1 MGLISFFWVDM
12 LWLLAVIPLLVA
24 LYIVLLRRKK
34 KLALRYANL
43 SMVRQAM
50 GAGATFRRHVPP
62 LLFLIA
68 LTLMIAAVAR
78 PAAVIT
84 LPSQRST
91 VILAMDVSGSM
102 LATDVEPDRLQAAK
116 IAAKSFIEEQPR
128 DVRIGVVAFAAS
140 ALLVQAPTF
149 VREDLFAA
157 IDRLATQRATAIG
170 SGILVS
176 LKTLFPDGDF
186 DMGGRGGFG
195 GANGM
200 NMGGGR
206 GGLGGVPL
214 GGSMNDGPRKDEKT
228 PFTPVP
234 AGSNG
239 NAVVI
244 LLTDGQATTG
254 PDPVEAAK
262 KSAERGVR
270 IFTVGLGSPEG
281 TVVQFGG
288 RSSRVQLDEETL
300 QKIADTTRGSYFR
313 ASTANDLK
321 TIYKGLNSQLIMETK
336 KTEITAFFCAAAA
349 AFAVLAASLSLLWFN
364 RIL

>member
-1 MGLISFFWVDM
+1 MISFFWIDM
-12 LWLLAVIPLLVA
+12 LWLLAAVPLLVA
-24 LYIVLLRRKK
+24 LYAVLLRRKK

-62 LLFLIA
+62 ALFLIA

-102 LATDVEPDRLQAAK
+102 LATDLQPDRLQAAK
-116 IAAKSFIEEQPR
+116 AAAKSFIQDQPR

-157 IDRLATQRATAIG
+157 IDRLSTQRATAIG

-200 NMGGGR
+200 NMGGGANGSMG
-206 GGLGGVPL
+206 GGLGGRPL
-214 GGSMNDGPRKDEKT
+214 GDGGPRKDEKT

-281 TVVQFGG
+281 TVVNFGG

-300 QKIADTTRGSYFR
+300 QKIADSTHGSYFR
-313 ASTANDLK
+313 ASTAGDLK

-349 AFAVLAASLSLLWFN
+349 VFAILAASLSLLWFN

>member
-1 MGLISFFWVDM
+1 MGLISFFWIDM
-12 LWLLAVIPLLVA
+12 LWLLAVVPLLVA
-24 LYIVLLRRKK
+24 LYFFLLNRKK

-50 GAGATFRRHVPP
+50 GGGATFRRHVPP

-102 LATDVEPDRLQAAK
+102 LATDMQPDRLQAAK
-116 IAAKSFIEEQPR
+116 AAAKSFIEEQPR

-186 DMGGRGGFG
+186 DIGGRGGFG

-200 NMGGGR
+200 NLGGGAG
-206 GGLGGVPL
+206 GGLGGRPL
-214 GGSMNDGPRKDEKT
+214 GDEPKKDEKT

-239 NAVVI
+239 NAVLI
-244 LLTDGQATTG
+244 LLSDGQATSG

-270 IFTVGLGSPEG
+270 IFTVGLGSTEG
-281 TVVQFGG
+281 TVVNFGG
-288 RSSRVQLDEETL
+288 RSSRVQLDEETM
-300 QKIADTTRGSYFR
+300 QKIADTTRGSYYR
-313 ASTANDLK
+313 AGTADELK
-321 TIYKGLNSQLIMETK
+321 KIYRSLNSQLIMETK

>member
-1 MGLISFFWVDM
+1 MVSFFWMDM
-12 LWLLAVIPLLVA
+12 LWLLAIVPVLVA
-24 LYIVLLRRKK
+24 LYIFLLRRKK

-43 SMVRQAM
+43 SMVKQAM

-62 LLFLIA
+62 ILFLIA

-78 PAAVIT
+78 PAAVVT

-91 VILAMDVSGSM
+91 VILTMDVSGSM
-102 LATDVEPDRLQAAK
+102 LATDVQPDRLQAAK
-116 IAAKSFIEEQPR
+116 AAAKAFIEEQPR

-157 IDRLATQRATAIG
+157 IDRLSTQRATAIG

-186 DMGGRGGFG
+186 DIGGGGRGGGFG
-195 GANGM
+195 GAGGM
-200 NMGGGR
+200 NMG

-214 GGSMNDGPRKDEKT
+214 GQAAKKDSDKDKGGQ
-228 PFTPVP
+228 FQPVP

-239 NAVVI
+239 TAVMI

-254 PDPVEAAK
+254 PDPVEAAR

-270 IFTVGLGSPEG
+270 IFTVGLGSAEG
-281 TVVQFGG
+281 TVVNFGG

-300 QKIADTTRGSYFR
+300 QKIADVTRGSYYR
-313 ASTANDLK
+313 ASTATDLK

-349 AFAVLAASLSLLWFN
+349 AFAILAASLSLLWFN

>member
-1 MGLISFFWVDM
+1 
-12 LWLLAVIPLLVA
+12 
-24 LYIVLLRRKK
+24 
-34 KLALRYANL
+34 
-43 SMVRQAM
+43 M

-91 VILAMDVSGSM
+91 VIMAMDVSGSM
-102 LATDVEPDRLQAAK
+102 LATDLQPDRLQAAK
-116 IAAKSFIEEQPR
+116 AAAKSFIEEQPR

-157 IDRLATQRATAIG
+157 IDRLATQRATAVG

-186 DMGGRGGFG
+186 DIGGRGGFG

-206 GGLGGVPL
+206 GAGGAGGLGGMPL
-214 GGSMNDGPRKDEKT
+214 GGDGGPKKEEKT

-262 KSAERGVR
+262 KAAERGVR

-281 TVVQFGG
+281 TVVNFGG
-288 RSSRVQLDEETL
+288 RSSRVQLDEEAL
-300 QKIADTTRGSYFR
+300 QKIADTTHGSYFR

-349 AFAVLAASLSLLWFN
+349 VFAILAAGLSLLWFN

>member
-1 MGLISFFWVDM
+1 MISFFWIDM
-12 LWLLAVIPLLVA
+12 LWLLAVVPLLVA
-24 LYIVLLRRKK
+24 LYIFLLRRKK

-68 LTLMIAAVAR
+68 LTLLIAAVSR

-102 LATDVEPDRLQAAK
+102 LATDMQPDRLQAAK
-116 IAAKSFIEEQPR
+116 AAAKSFIEEQPR

-186 DMGGRGGFG
+186 DISGRGGFG

-200 NMGGGR
+200 NMGGGAGGSAGR
-206 GGLGGVPL
+206 GGLGGRPL
-214 GGSMNDGPRKDEKT
+214 GDEPRKDEKT

-244 LLTDGQATTG
+244 LLSDGQATSG

-270 IFTVGLGSPEG
+270 IFTVGLGSTEG

-288 RSSRVQLDEETL
+288 RSSRVQLDEETM
-300 QKIADTTRGSYFR
+300 QKIADTTRGSYYR
-313 ASTANDLK
+313 AGTADELK
-321 TIYKGLNSQLIMETK
+321 KIYKNLNSQLILETK

-349 AFAVLAASLSLLWFN
+349 AFAILAASLSLLWFN

>member
-1 MGLISFFWVDM
+1 MV
-12 LWLLAVIPLLVA
+12 PLLVV
-24 LYIVLLRRKK
+24 LYLFLLRRKK
-34 KLALRYANL
+34 KLAARYANL
-43 SMVRQAM
+43 SMVKQAM

-62 LLFLIA
+62 LLFLISI
-68 LTLMIAAVAR
+68 TLMIAATAR

-91 VILAMDVSGSM
+91 VILSMDVSGSM
-102 LATDVEPDRLQAAK
+102 LATDVQPDRLQAAK
-116 IAAKSFIEEQPR
+116 AAAKAFIEEQPR

-186 DMGGRGGFG
+186 EISGGRGGMG
-195 GANGM
+195 GRDGM
-200 NMGGGR
+200 NMGGGPGR
-206 GGLGGVPL
+206 GMGGVPL
-214 GGSMNDGPRKDEKT
+214 GSPPPKDGDKT
-228 PFTPVP
+228 PFQAVP
-234 AGSNG
+234 PGSNG
-239 NAVVI
+239 TSVVI

-254 PDPVEAAK
+254 PDPVEAAR

-270 IFTVGLGSPEG
+270 IFTVGLGSAEG
-281 TVVQFGG
+281 TVVNFGG
-288 RSSRVQLDEETL
+288 RSSRVQLDEEAL
-300 QKIADTTRGSYFR
+300 QKIADVTHGSYFR
-313 ASTANDLK
+313 ASTASDLK
-321 TIYKGLNSQLIMETK
+321 TIYKSLNTQLIMETK

-349 AFAVLAASLSLLWFN
+349 AFAILAASLSLLWFN

>member
-1 MGLISFFWVDM
+1 MVSFFWLDM
-12 LWLLAVIPLLVA
+12 LWLLGIVPLLVVA
-24 LYIVLLRRKK
+24 YLFLLRRKK
-34 KLALRYANL
+34 KLAARYANL
-43 SMVRQAM
+43 SMVKQAM

-68 LTLMIAAVAR
+68 ITLMIAATAR

-91 VILAMDVSGSM
+91 VILSMDVSGSM
-102 LATDVEPDRLQAAK
+102 LATDVQPDRLQAAK
-116 IAAKSFIEEQPR
+116 AAAKAFIEEQPR

-186 DMGGRGGFG
+186 EISGNRG
-195 GANGM
+195 
-200 NMGGGR
+200 GGGR
-206 GGLGGVPL
+206 DGMNIGGGPGGALGGVPL
-214 GGSMNDGPRKDEKT
+214 GSSPPKDGDKGQ
-228 PFTPVP
+228 FQPVP
-234 AGSNG
+234 PGSNG
-239 NAVVI
+239 TSVVI

-254 PDPVEAAK
+254 PDPIEAAR

-270 IFTVGLGSPEG
+270 IFTVGLGSTEG
-281 TVVQFGG
+281 TVVNFGG

-300 QKIADTTRGSYFR
+300 QKIADVTHGSYFR
-313 ASTANDLK
+313 AGTANDLK
-321 TIYKGLNSQLIMETK
+321 AIYKSLNTQLIMETK

-349 AFAVLAASLSLLWFN
+349 AFAILAASLSLLWFN

>member
-1 MGLISFFWVDM
+1 M
-12 LWLLAVIPLLVA
+12 LWLLAALPVLVA
-24 LYIVLLRRKK
+24 LYVVMLRRKK

-62 LLFLIA
+62 LLFLVA

-91 VILAMDVSGSM
+91 VILTMDVSGSM
-102 LATDVEPDRLQAAK
+102 LATDVQPDRLQAAK
-116 IAAKSFIEEQPR
+116 AAAKAFIEEQPR

-186 DMGGRGGFG
+186 EISGSRGGAGGRD
-195 GANGM
+195 GM
-200 NMGGGR
+200 NMGGGTG

-214 GGSMNDGPRKDEKT
+214 GSQPKDGEKT
-228 PFTPVP
+228 PFQPVAP
-234 AGSNG
+234 GSNG
-239 NAVVI
+239 TSVVI

-254 PDPVEAAK
+254 PDPVEAAR

-270 IFTVGLGSPEG
+270 IFTVGLGSTDG
-281 TVVQFGG
+281 TVVNFGG
-288 RSSRVQLDEETL
+288 RSARVQLDEETL
-300 QKIADTTRGSYFR
+300 QKIADVTHGSYFR

-321 TIYKGLNSQLIMETK
+321 TIYKSLNTQLIMETK

-349 AFAVLAASLSLLWFN
+349 VFAILAAGLSLLWFN

>member
-1 MGLISFFWVDM
+1 MVSFFWMDM
-12 LWLLAVIPLLVA
+12 LWLLAVVPLLVA
-24 LYIVLLRRKK
+24 TYFFLLRRKK

-43 SMVRQAM
+43 SMVKQVM

-116 IAAKSFIEEQPR
+116 AAAKSFIEEQPR

-157 IDRLATQRATAIG
+157 IDRLATQRATAVG

-186 DMGGRGGFG
+186 EMSGNRGGGFG
-195 GANGM
+195 GAGGM
-200 NMGGGR
+200 NMGGGM
-206 GGLGGVPL
+206 GGVPL
-214 GGSMNDGPRKDEKT
+214 GDAQKKDAEKDKAGP
-228 PFTPVP
+228 FQPVP

-239 NAVVI
+239 TSVII

-254 PDPVEAAK
+254 PDPIEAAK

-270 IFTVGLGSPEG
+270 IFTVGLGSTEG
-281 TVVQFGG
+281 TVVNFGG
-288 RSSRVQLDEETL
+288 RSSRVQLDEETM
-300 QKIADTTRGSYFR
+300 QKIADSTRGSYYR
-313 ASTANDLK
+313 ASTAGELK
-321 TIYKGLNSQLIMETK
+321 SIYKSLNSQLIMETK

-349 AFAVLAASLSLLWFN
+349 VFAILAAGLSLLWFN

>member
-1 MGLISFFWVDM
+1 MISFFWIDM
-12 LWLLAVIPLLVA
+12 LWLLAIVPLLVV
-24 LYIVLLRRKK
+24 LYIFLLRRKK

-62 LLFLIA
+62 LLFLIS

-102 LATDVEPDRLQAAK
+102 LATDIQPDRLQASKA
-116 IAAKSFIEEQPR
+116 AAKAFIEEQPR

-200 NMGGGR
+200 NMGGGVA
-206 GGLGGVPL
+206 GAGLGGRRL
-214 GGSMNDGPRKDEKT
+214 GDEPRKDEKT

-281 TVVQFGG
+281 TVVNFGG

-300 QKIADTTRGSYFR
+300 QKIADSTRGSYFR
-313 ASTANDLK
+313 ASTAGDLK
-321 TIYKGLNSQLIMETK
+321 TIYKSLNSQLIMETK

-349 AFAVLAASLSLLWFN
+349 AFAILAASLSLLWFN

>member
-1 MGLISFFWVDM
+1 VVSFFWRDM
-12 LWLLAVIPLLVA
+12 LWLLTIVPLLVA
-24 LYIVLLRRKK
+24 LYIFLLRRKK

-43 SMVRQAM
+43 SMVKQAM

-91 VILAMDVSGSM
+91 VILSMDVSGSM
-102 LATDVEPDRLQAAK
+102 LATDVQPDRLQAAK
-116 IAAKSFIEEQPR
+116 AAAKAFIEEQPR

-149 VREDLFAA
+149 VREDLVAA

-186 DMGGRGGFG
+186 EISGSRGGMGGRD
-195 GANGM
+195 GM
-200 NMGGGR
+200 NMG

-214 GGSMNDGPRKDEKT
+214 GAPPPKGGDKT
-228 PFTPVP
+228 PFQAVAP
-234 AGSNG
+234 GSNG
-239 NAVVI
+239 TSVVI

-254 PDPVEAAK
+254 PDPVEAAR

-281 TVVQFGG
+281 TVVNFGG
-288 RSSRVQLDEETL
+288 RSARVQLDEETL
-300 QKIADTTRGSYFR
+300 QKIADVTHGSYFR
-313 ASTANDLK
+313 ASSANDLK
-321 TIYKGLNSQLIMETK
+321 TIYKSLNTQLIMETK

-349 AFAVLAASLSLLWFN
+349 IFAILAAGLSLLWFN